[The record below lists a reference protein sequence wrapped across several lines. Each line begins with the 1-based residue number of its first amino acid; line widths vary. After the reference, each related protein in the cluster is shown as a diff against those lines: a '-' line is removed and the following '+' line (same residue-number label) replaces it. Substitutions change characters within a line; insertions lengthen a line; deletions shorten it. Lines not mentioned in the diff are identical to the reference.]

1 MKPIKN
7 TITYSICLSMSLLSQ
22 TFAQETTVL
31 DEIKVS
37 TENSNYSTQND
48 NYYKTKSQSATKT
61 DTPIRETPQSVQV
74 VSKETLN
81 NLNIVR
87 VADAIDYTSGISKQ
101 DNFGGIWDNF
111 AIRGFAGHE
120 DTGMSLLKNGFADNR
135 GHNAPRD
142 TANIE
147 SIEFLKGP
155 SGSLYGNSEPGGTIN
170 IVTKQP
176 KFTSEHSIKTDVGS
190 YDFYRM
196 ALDSTAPINDNLAYR
211 LNVATEKK
219 GSFRDHIESQRYV
232 VAPSLLY
239 AINDD
244 TSISYMGEFSEQKA
258 PLDRGIALING
269 KNTMNSKIFLGNPE
283 DKDITLKNQTHQ
295 LKLEH
300 YFSDNWSSRVG
311 TAYKKNNLRGEATEI
326 IPSKII
332 TGDSTTLRYRDR
344 YFDEDDIQL
353 QADIKGI
360 QELGEVT
367 NTILFGVEAYRF
379 KQDFTIY
386 DNSNSFEV
394 ANLQSRNPTYK
405 VLPGSGI
412 FLHTDKREEQ
422 NGVAL
427 FVQDEI
433 AYKDFRFLTGLRY
446 DEVKIDRNRFNRFT
460 KQTEQT
466 TQNDYAVSPR
476 IGITYLID
484 DMWSVYTTSGT
495 SFRPNSG
502 TNKEGDTFEPEKGVS
517 VETGLK
523 FESEDKKFGGTLSL
537 YQIEKKN
544 VLMTDPNDA
553 DETTAAG
560 KVRSKG
566 IELDLNGKLTDNIR
580 LNANYSYTDAKIVKD
595 TIREGNELLNIPKHS
610 SSVLLMWE
618 DSLSLNS
625 SYGIGTGVTYVGR
638 KAGNY
643 NNDFYLPD
651 YTTVKLVSYYNVNK
665 NLNFQLNVD
674 NLFDKEYIA
683 SSYDRSWLT
692 VGNPRTATLSMTYKF

>member
-74 VSKETLN
+74 VSNEIIKELN
-81 NLNIVR
+81 AVKIEDVL
-87 VADAIDYTSGISKQ
+87 DYTSGVSRQ
-101 DNFGGIWDNF
+101 NNFAGMWDNF
-111 AIRGFAGHE
+111 SIRGFAGNE
-120 DTGMSLLKNGFADNR
+120 NTGMSLLKNGFADNR
-135 GHNAPRD
+135 GYNAPRD
-142 TANIE
+142 TTNIE

-170 IVTKQP
+170 IVTKEP

-219 GSFRDHIESQRYV
+219 GSFRDYIESQRYV

-239 AINDD
+239 SISDD
-244 TSISYMGEFSEQKA
+244 TFVSYMGEFIEQKA
-258 PLDRGIALING
+258 PFDRGIALIDG
-269 KNTMNSKIFLGNPE
+269 KNVMNPKNFLGNP
-283 DKDITLKNQTHQ
+283 DDGDVTLKNQTHQ

-300 YFSDNWSSRVG
+300 YFSDSWSSRMGV
-311 TAYKKNNLRGEATEI
+311 AYKNNSLKGFGSEFSPSTEVTTSSQNLLRT
-326 IPSKII
+326 
-332 TGDSTTLRYRDR
+332 RYRD
-344 YFDEDDIQL
+344 YSSDDIQF
-353 QADIKGI
+353 QADLQNVTDIKD
-360 QELGEVT
+360 VT
-367 NTILFGVEAYRF
+367 NTLLFGVETYRF
-379 KQDFTIY
+379 KQDSILYNNDGTI
-386 DNSNSFEV
+386 EV
-394 ANLQSRNPTYK
+394 HNIRSNPTYTVK
-405 VLPGSGI
+405 KTGLGT
-412 FLHTDKREEQ
+412 LKTDKYEEQ
-422 NGVAL
+422 KGVAL
-427 FVQDEI
+427 FVQDEV

-446 DEVKIDRNRFNRFT
+446 DEVRMDNVNHLDSSSVK
-460 KQTEQT
+460 
-466 TQNDYAVSPR
+466 QNDYAVSPR

-495 SFRPNSG
+495 SFRPNTG
-502 TNKEGDTFEPEKGVS
+502 TDIDGKTFEPEKSVS
-517 VETGLK
+517 IETGLK
-523 FESEDKKFGGTLSL
+523 FESEDKKTGGTLSL

-544 VLMTDPNDA
+544 VLMTDPNDS
-553 DETTAAG
+553 DEKRAAG

-566 IELDLNGKLTDNIR
+566 IEFDFNGKITDNIK
-580 LNANYSYTDAKIVKD
+580 ANFNYTYTDAKVIKD
-595 TIREGNELLNIPKHS
+595 STYEGNELLNIPKYT

-618 DSLSLNS
+618 DTLSLNS

-638 KAGNY
+638 KAGNV

-651 YTTVKLVSYYNVNK
+651 YTTAKIVSYYKVNK
-665 NLNFQLNVD
+665 ELNFSLNID

-683 SSYDRSWLT
+683 SSYDVSWLT

>member
-1 MKPIKN
+1 
-7 TITYSICLSMSLLSQ
+7 
-22 TFAQETTVL
+22 
-31 DEIKVS
+31 
-37 TENSNYSTQND
+37 
-48 NYYKTKSQSATKT
+48 
-61 DTPIRETPQSVQV
+61 
-74 VSKETLN
+74 
-81 NLNIVR
+81 
-87 VADAIDYTSGISKQ
+87 
-101 DNFGGIWDNF
+101 
-111 AIRGFAGHE
+111 
-120 DTGMSLLKNGFADNR
+120 MSLLKNGFADNR

-326 IPSKII
+326 IPSKVI

-412 FLHTDKREEQ
+412 FLHTDKHEEQ

-683 SSYDRSWLT
+683 SSYDISWLT

>member
-1 MKPIKN
+1 MKPIK
-7 TITYSICLSMSLLSQ
+7 IQSLLLLLLSQ
-22 TFAQETTVL
+22 SFAQETTVL

-61 DTPIRETPQSVQV
+61 DTPIKETPQSVQV

-81 NLNIVR
+81 TLNIVR

-232 VAPSLLY
+232 IAPSLLY

-258 PLDRGIALING
+258 PLDRGIALIDG
-269 KNTMNSKIFLGNPE
+269 KNVMNPKNFLGNP
-283 DKDITLKNQTHQ
+283 DDGDITLKNQTHQ

-311 TAYKKNNLRGEATEI
+311 TAYKKNNLRGKATEI
-326 IPSKII
+326 IPSRVII
-332 TGDSTTLRYRDR
+332 GDSTKLRFRDR
-344 YFDEDDIQL
+344 YFDEDDIQV
-353 QADIKGI
+353 QADMKGI
-360 QELGEVT
+360 QEIGDIT
-367 NTILFGVEAYRF
+367 NTLLFGIEAYRF

-386 DNSNSFEV
+386 DNSNSLEIN
-394 ANLQSRNPTYK
+394 NLLSGTPNYT

-412 FLHTDKREEQ
+412 FLHTDKHEEQ

-460 KQTEQT
+460 KQIEQT

-476 IGITYLID
+476 VGITYLID

-683 SSYDRSWLT
+683 SSYDISWLT

>member
-1 MKPIKN
+1 
-7 TITYSICLSMSLLSQ
+7 
-22 TFAQETTVL
+22 
-31 DEIKVS
+31 
-37 TENSNYSTQND
+37 
-48 NYYKTKSQSATKT
+48 
-61 DTPIRETPQSVQV
+61 
-74 VSKETLN
+74 
-81 NLNIVR
+81 
-87 VADAIDYTSGISKQ
+87 
-101 DNFGGIWDNF
+101 
-111 AIRGFAGHE
+111 
-120 DTGMSLLKNGFADNR
+120 
-135 GHNAPRD
+135 
-142 TANIE
+142 
-147 SIEFLKGP
+147 
-155 SGSLYGNSEPGGTIN
+155 
-170 IVTKQP
+170 
-176 KFTSEHSIKTDVGS
+176 
-190 YDFYRM
+190 FYRM

-239 AINDD
+239 AINDN

-326 IPSKII
+326 IPSKVI

-502 TNKEGDTFEPEKGVS
+502 TNKGGDTFEPEKGVS

-683 SSYDRSWLT
+683 SSYDISWLT

>member
-1 MKPIKN
+1 MKPIK
-7 TITYSICLSMSLLSQ
+7 IQSLLLLLLSQ
-22 TFAQETTVL
+22 SFAQETTVL

-326 IPSKII
+326 IPSKVI

-412 FLHTDKREEQ
+412 FLHTDKHEEQ

-683 SSYDRSWLT
+683 SSYDISWLT

>member
-81 NLNIVR
+81 TLNVVR
-87 VADAIDYTSGISKQ
+87 VTDAIDYTSGISKQ

-135 GHNAPRD
+135 GFNAPRD

-147 SIEFLKGP
+147 SIEFLKGL

-239 AINDD
+239 SINDD
-244 TSISYMGEFSEQKA
+244 TFVSYMGEFIEQKA
-258 PLDRGIALING
+258 PFDRGIALIDG
-269 KNTMNSKIFLGNPE
+269 KNVMNPKNFLGNP
-283 DKDITLKNQTHQ
+283 DDGDVTLKNQTHQ

-300 YFSDNWSSRVG
+300 YFSDSWSSRMGV
-311 TAYKKNNLRGEATEI
+311 AYKNNSLKGFGSEVTPATKITTNSINLRT
-326 IPSKII
+326 
-332 TGDSTTLRYRDR
+332 RYRD
-344 YFDEDDIQL
+344 YSSDDIQFQANL
-353 QADIKGI
+353 QNVTDIKD
-360 QELGEVT
+360 VT
-367 NTILFGVEAYRF
+367 NTLLFGVETYRF
-379 KQDFTIY
+379 EQDSILYTNKDTVRV
-386 DNSNSFEV
+386 DNIRS
-394 ANLQSRNPTYK
+394 NPTYT
-405 VLPGSGI
+405 VLKTGLGS
-412 FLHTDKREEQ
+412 LSTDKYEEQ
-422 NGVAL
+422 KGVAL
-427 FVQDEI
+427 FVQDEV

-446 DEVKIDRNRFNRFT
+446 DEVRMDNVNHLDSSSVK
-460 KQTEQT
+460 
-466 TQNDYAVSPR
+466 QNDYAVSPR
-476 IGITYLID
+476 VGITYLID

-495 SFRPNSG
+495 SFRPNTG
-502 TNKEGDTFEPEKGVS
+502 TDIDGKTFEPEKSVS
-517 VETGLK
+517 IETGLK
-523 FESEDKKFGGTLSL
+523 FESEDKKTGGTLSL
-537 YQIEKKN
+537 YQIQKKN
-544 VLMTDPNDA
+544 VLTKDPND
-553 DETTAAG
+553 DLFSIAAG

-566 IELDLNGKLTDNIR
+566 IEFDFNGKITDNIK
-580 LNANYSYTDAKIVKD
+580 ANFNYTYTDAKVVED
-595 TIREGNELLNIPKHS
+595 STYEGNELLNIPKHS

-683 SSYDRSWLT
+683 SSYDISWLT

>member
-22 TFAQETTVL
+22 TFAQEATVL

-61 DTPIRETPQSVQV
+61 DTPVRETPQSVQV
-74 VSKETLN
+74 VSNEIIKELN
-81 NLNIVR
+81 AVKIEDVL
-87 VADAIDYTSGISKQ
+87 DYTSGVSRQ
-101 DNFGGIWDNF
+101 NNFAGMWDNF
-111 AIRGFAGHE
+111 SIRGFAGNE
-120 DTGMSLLKNGFADNR
+120 NTGMSLLKNGFADNR
-135 GHNAPRD
+135 GYNAPRD

-232 VAPSLLY
+232 IAPSLLY
-239 AINDD
+239 SINDD
-244 TSISYMGEFSEQKA
+244 TFVSYIGEFIEQKA
-258 PLDRGIALING
+258 PFDRGIALIDG
-269 KNTMNSKIFLGNPE
+269 KNVMNPKNFLGNP
-283 DKDITLKNQTHQ
+283 DDGDITLKNQTHQ

-300 YFSDNWSSRVG
+300 YFSDSWSSRMGV
-311 TAYKKNNLRGEATEI
+311 AYKNNSLKGFGSEVTPATKITTDSINLRT
-326 IPSKII
+326 
-332 TGDSTTLRYRDR
+332 RYRD
-344 YFDEDDIQL
+344 YSSDDIQF
-353 QADIKGI
+353 QADLQNVTDIKD
-360 QELGEVT
+360 VT
-367 NTILFGVEAYRF
+367 NTLLFGVETYRF
-379 KQDFTIY
+379 EQDSILYTNKDTVRV
-386 DNSNSFEV
+386 DNIRS
-394 ANLQSRNPTYK
+394 NPTYT
-405 VLPGSGI
+405 VLKTGLGS
-412 FLHTDKREEQ
+412 LSTDKYEEQ
-422 NGVAL
+422 KGVAL
-427 FVQDEI
+427 FVQDEV

-446 DEVKIDRNRFNRFT
+446 DEVRMDNVNHLDSSSVK
-460 KQTEQT
+460 
-466 TQNDYAVSPR
+466 QNDYAVSPR
-476 IGITYLID
+476 VGITYLID

-495 SFRPNSG
+495 SFRPNTG
-502 TNKEGDTFEPEKGVS
+502 TDIDGKTFEPEKSVS
-517 VETGLK
+517 IETGLK
-523 FESEDKKFGGTLSL
+523 FESEDKKTGGTLSL
-537 YQIEKKN
+537 YQIQKKN
-544 VLMTDPNDA
+544 VLMTDPNDP
-553 DETTAAG
+553 DEKRAAG

-566 IELDLNGKLTDNIR
+566 IEFDFNGKITDNIK
-580 LNANYSYTDAKIVKD
+580 ANFNYTYTDAKVVED
-595 TIREGNELLNIPKHS
+595 STYEGKELLNIPKHT

-618 DSLSLNS
+618 DTLSLNS

-638 KAGNY
+638 KAGNV

-651 YTTVKLVSYYNVNK
+651 YTTAKIVSYYKVNK
-665 NLNFQLNVD
+665 ELNFSLNID